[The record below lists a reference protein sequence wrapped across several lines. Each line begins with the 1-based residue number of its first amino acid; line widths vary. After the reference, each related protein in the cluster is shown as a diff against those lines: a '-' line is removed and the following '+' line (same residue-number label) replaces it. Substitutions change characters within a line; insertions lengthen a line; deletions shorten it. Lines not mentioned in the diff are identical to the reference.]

1 MLSIQNIKYRYP
13 GGETLSFNDLEIKKG
28 NKVLITGN
36 SGTGKTTL
44 LHLLAGILTPLSGEI
59 RQNDVI
65 LNQLQPRER
74 DKFRGKNTGMIFQK
88 HIFMEGMS
96 MRKNLLLS
104 SGLTGQKASVNEHL
118 NKLLDQLDI
127 LHLQNKKPSE
137 LSQGELQRFSIARAL
152 ALQPSWV
159 LADEP
164 TSSLDDKNCNNF
176 VDLISKVGSEA
187 GWVIATHDKRLKDH
201 FETVYSL

>member
-1 MLSIQNIKYRYP
+1 MLSVQKVKYQYQ
-13 GGETLSFNDLEIKKG
+13 GGETLSFNDLEIAKG
-28 NKVLITGN
+28 KKVLITGN

-44 LHLLAGILTPLSGEI
+44 LHLLAGILTPSSGEI
-59 RQNDVI
+59 RQNNVI
-65 LNQLQPRER
+65 INHLQPKER

-88 HIFMEGMS
+88 HVFLEGMS
-96 MRKNLLLS
+96 MRKNLLLA

-118 NKLLDQLDI
+118 NNLLNQLDI
-127 LHLQNKKPSE
+127 LDLQNKKPSE
-137 LSQGELQRFSIARAL
+137 LSQGELQRFSIVRAL
-152 ALQPSWV
+152 ALQPTWV

-164 TSSLDDKNCNNF
+164 TSSLDDKNCKNF
-176 VDLISKVGSEA
+176 VELINKVGSES